1 MKTVLILFRWQ
12 FPSSVRENVAFDCE
26 RPQRHKANGLFPF
39 PFGSEYHSLNTI
51 SIMFRPLVPWTWNLA
66 PAQWKIALH
75 RHVLHSD
82 VETQSCKM
90 QHSKRARDNRES
102 GGQQKPKTTYC
113 PSRQLRCQWMWR
125 SVVVALMA
133 IPEGVRDTGFFFR
146 SHYPIETLVHPLL
159 LQRHHSSLWQR
170 LHSPPWGCSRSVSS
184 DCAVLSPFLRGL
196 ALTAVWKDCLPEQ
209 VLACCSWNG
218 WVSVH

>member
-1 MKTVLILFRWQ
+1 MRLFVENKHIQNVYTHWRRPGLHDTAELNSLKENNALPRHMNLRHFLIFPLVLRHRRHFLCKSCLTVKTVLILFRWQ
-12 FPSSVRENVAFDCE
+12 FPSSVCENVAFDCE

-39 PFGSEYHSLNTI
+39 PFGSEHRSLNTI
-51 SIMFRPLVPWTWNLA
+51 SITFRPLVAWTWNLA

-113 PSRQLRCQWMWR
+113 PS
-125 SVVVALMA
+125 
-133 IPEGVRDTGFFFR
+133 G
-146 SHYPIETLVHPLL
+146 
-159 LQRHHSSLWQR
+159 
-170 LHSPPWGCSRSVSS
+170 
-184 DCAVLSPFLRGL
+184 
-196 ALTAVWKDCLPEQ
+196 Q
-209 VLACCSWNG
+209 VK
-218 WVSVH
+218 VSVNVT